1 MNNSNAI
8 RLIAIVLGLIAIV
21 LVIIGWRMSRGFA
34 ERAEQAQAQ
43 QTQSATPAVPQ
54 IMVVV
59 ATKPLGANR
68 PIEASDVVVAPMTI
82 APTEYFA
89 NVNDAIGRQPLVDID
104 AGAPVVPRFFKDTN
118 QIARGVP
125 EGHRALSL
133 KVDDVVGVGGFVR
146 PGDIVD
152 VLVYIKSVTDTP
164 TGDEQVKEDEKK
176 DIPTQARVLI
186 RDVKVIAY
194 EDHLVEPPKGL
205 EDDKGKNKNQQQVQR
220 RERTAILSIPEPQ
233 VTRVLL
239 GASYG
244 ELRLSLH
251 GAPADPA
258 LATGTAA
265 VDPAAAPADATATGV
280 VGIAAV
286 SADPAVPAKPLTAAE
301 KAKAEA
307 EAAAAALALEQV
319 ITATELTKLA
329 PKVKKK
335 EAARVVAPRPP
346 AIEIIRGSES
356 KSVSP

>member
-43 QTQSATPAVPQ
+43 QSQSSATPAAPQ

-59 ATKPLGANR
+59 ATKPLAANR
-68 PIEASDVVVAPMTI
+68 VVEAADVVVAPMTI

-89 NVNDAIGRQPLVDID
+89 NVNDAIGRKPLVDID

-146 PGDIVD
+146 PGDVVD
-152 VLVYIKSVTDTP
+152 VLVFIKSVSDTP
-164 TGDEQVKEDEKK
+164 TGEEPPAREEDQKK

-186 RDVKVIAY
+186 RDVKVISY

-205 EDDKGKNKNQQQVQR
+205 DDEKTKNKNQPQVQR
-220 RERTAILSIPEPQ
+220 RERTAVLAIPEAQ

-239 GASYG
+239 GAEYG
-244 ELRLSLH
+244 ELRLALH
-251 GAPADPA
+251 GAPAP
-258 LATGTAA
+258 GTEVAA
-265 VDPAAAPADATATGV
+265 ADAAAAPAADA
-280 VGIAAV
+280 GIAAV
-286 SADPAVPAKPLTAAE
+286 SAEPAKPLTAAE

-307 EAAAAALALEQV
+307 EAAAAALAAEQV

-335 EAARVVAPRPP
+335 DAARVAPPRPP
-346 AIEIIRGSES
+346 AIEIIRGSDS
-356 KSVSP
+356 KSVAP

>member
-8 RLIAIVLGLIAIV
+8 RVIAIVLGLIAIV
-21 LVIIGWRMSRGFA
+21 LVIVGWRMSRGFA
-34 ERAEQAQAQ
+34 ESAARAQAESQ
-43 QTQSATPAVPQ
+43 ASAATPAATQ
-54 IMVVV
+54 IQVVV
-59 ATKPLGANR
+59 ATHPLAANV
-68 PIEASDVVVAPMTI
+68 PIKSSDVVVAPMTI

-89 NVNDAIGRQPLVDID
+89 NVNDAIGRTPLIDID

-118 QIARGVP
+118 LIARGVP

-152 VLVYIKSVTDTP
+152 VLVYIKTVSGTP
-164 TGDEQVKEDEKK
+164 TGEEEVKEEEKK

-186 RDVKVIAY
+186 RDIKVLAY

-205 EDDKGKNKNQQQVQR
+205 EESKDKNKAQQQR
-220 RERTAILSIPEPQ
+220 RERTAVLAIPELQ

-244 ELRLSLH
+244 ELRLALH

-258 LATGTAA
+258 FAA
-265 VDPAAAPADATATGV
+265 AADPAAAGSAAAPGTV
-280 VGIAAV
+280 EIAAV
-286 SADPAVPAKPLTAAE
+286 STDPVVPAKPLTAAE

-307 EAAAAALALEQV
+307 EAAAAALAAEQI
-319 ITATELTKLA
+319 ITATELTKLV
-329 PKVKKK
+329 PKEKKK
-335 EAARVVAPRPP
+335 TPVRLAPSSRPP
-346 AIEIIRGSES
+346 QIEIIRGSDL

>member
-8 RLIAIVLGLIAIV
+8 RVIAIVLGLIAIV
-21 LVIIGWRMSRGFA
+21 LVIVGWRMSRGFA
-34 ERAEQAQAQ
+34 ESAARAQAEAQ
-43 QTQSATPAVPQ
+43 ATPAAPTAPQ
-54 IMVVV
+54 IQVVV
-59 ATKPLGANR
+59 ATHPLAANV
-68 PIEASDVVVAPMTI
+68 PIKDSDVVVAPVTI

-89 NVNDAIGRQPLVDID
+89 NVNDAIGRTPLIDID

-118 QIARGVP
+118 LIARGVP
-125 EGHRALSL
+125 DGHRALSL

-164 TGDEQVKEDEKK
+164 TGDEAVKEEEKK

-186 RDVKVIAY
+186 RDIKVLSY

-205 EDDKGKNKNQQQVQR
+205 EESKDKNKNPPQQR
-220 RERTAILSIPEPQ
+220 RERTAVLAIPEAQ

-244 ELRLSLH
+244 ELRLALH
-251 GAPADPA
+251 GAPADP
-258 LATGTAA
+258 TAA
-265 VDPAAAPADATATGV
+265 AADPAAATASTDAPA
-280 VGIAAV
+280 IAAV
-286 SADPAVPAKPLTAAE
+286 STEPAVPAKPLTAAE

-307 EAAAAALALEQV
+307 EAAAAALAAEQI
-319 ITATELTKLA
+319 ITATELTKLV
-329 PKVKKK
+329 PKEKKK
-335 EAARVVAPRPP
+335 APAAPGSSRPP
-346 AIEIIRGSES
+346 QIEIIRGSDL

>member
-68 PIEASDVVVAPMTI
+68 PIEAADVVVAPMTI

-205 EDDKGKNKNQQQVQR
+205 EEDKGKNKNQQQVQR

-258 LATGTAA
+258 LITGTAA
-265 VDPAAAPADATATGV
+265 IDPAAVPAGATETA
-280 VGIAAV
+280 GIAAV
-286 SADPAVPAKPLTAAE
+286 TAEPAVPAKPLTAAE
-301 KAKAEA
+301 KARAEA

-356 KSVSP
+356 KSVAP

>member
-8 RLIAIVLGLIAIV
+8 RVIAIVLGLIAIV

-34 ERAEQAQAQ
+34 ESAAKAQASQ
-43 QTQSATPAVPQ
+43 QAAAAPTSPQ

-59 ATKPLGANR
+59 ATHPLAANV
-68 PIEASDVVVAPMTI
+68 PLKDSDVVVAPMTI

-89 NVNDAIGRQPLVDID
+89 NVNDAIGRTPLVDID

-152 VLVYIKSVTDTP
+152 VLVYIKSVSDTP
-164 TGDEQVKEDEKK
+164 TGEEEVKEEEKK

-186 RDVKVIAY
+186 REIKVLAY

-205 EDDKGKNKNQQQVQR
+205 EEQKDKNKNGQVQQR
-220 RERTAILSIPEPQ
+220 RERTAVLAIPEPQ

-239 GASYG
+239 GAAYG

-251 GAPADPA
+251 GTPPEAATAGFAAADPSAPAVTTEATTISA
-258 LATGTAA
+258 L
-265 VDPAAAPADATATGV
+265 
-280 VGIAAV
+280 
-286 SADPAVPAKPLTAAE
+286 SSDPAVPARPLTAAE
-301 KAKAEA
+301 KAKADA
-307 EAAAAALALEQV
+307 EAAAAALAAEQV
-319 ITATELTKLA
+319 ITATELTKLV
-329 PKVKKK
+329 PKEKKK
-335 EAARVVAPRPP
+335 VPLRTGPARPP
-346 AIEIIRGSES
+346 QIEIIRGSDL

>member
-43 QTQSATPAVPQ
+43 QSQASSTPAAPQ
-54 IMVVV
+54 IQVVV
-59 ATKPLGANR
+59 ATKPLAANR
-68 PIEASDVVVAPMTI
+68 VIEAADVVVAPMTI

-89 NVNDAIGRQPLVDID
+89 KVEDAVGRKPLVDID

-146 PGDIVD
+146 PGDTVD
-152 VLVYIKSVTDTP
+152 VLVYIKSVNDTP
-164 TGDEQVKEDEKK
+164 TGAEESTVDDPDKK

-186 RDVKVIAY
+186 RDIKVISY
-194 EDHLVEPPKGL
+194 EEHLVEPPKGL
-205 EDDKGKNKNQQQVQR
+205 EDADKNKNQPQVQR
-220 RERTAILSIPEPQ
+220 RERTAVLAIPEPQ

-251 GAPADPA
+251 GAPADQA
-258 LATGTAA
+258 ISGVTATAA
-265 VDPAAAPADATATGV
+265 ADPATSGDA
-280 VGIAAV
+280 GIAAI
-286 SADPAVPAKPLTAAE
+286 ATEPAKPLTAAE

-307 EAAAAALALEQV
+307 EAAAAALAAEQV

-329 PKVKKK
+329 PKVKKPPSAK
-335 EAARVVAPRPP
+335 AAAPRPP
-346 AIEIIRGSES
+346 RIEIIRGSEAQ
-356 KSVSP
+356 SVAP